1 MFRTWPENDF
11 FQKSKEEWTNKKRY
25 DSATE
30 FTKHCIFPIKE
41 KPAPKVVERND
52 EDMEDGTDYGSES
65 EREHQICMLVREME
79 EQAQKERERKEQE
92 RLAKLDPVVELEK
105 KIRETLR
112 SR

>member
-1 MFRTWPENDF
+1 MSTSKSSWLDSYRLQITDNIEARAQWHVPEN
-11 FQKSKEEWTNKKRY
+11 
-25 DSATE
+25 
-30 FTKHCIFPIKE
+30 
-41 KPAPKVVERND
+41 ERND

-105 KIRETLR
+105 KIREKLR